1 MKKIFILITGLLA
14 IHFSYAQY
22 EASVSVTVVTEQQK
36 PLSSASVELVSKNS
50 ATVVQSKITDSLGKA
65 EFKNVASGSY
75 FCRISYSGF
84 NPFTTEVFSLSNSH
98 YSYPLVVLQPSSKQ
112 LSNVTVSAKKLF
124 MELQLGKTVINL
136 DASITLAGTTVL
148 EALQK
153 VPGVAVDRDGNI
165 FLKGKANVLVMID
178 GRITNLSASQLATL
192 LSGMNSS
199 SLSQIELME
208 QPPARYDAAGTAG
221 IINLITKKNLQKGF
235 NGSVTTS
242 YGQGRYSQ
250 NNNYLQ
256 LNYRNGKLGLFANY
270 STVFSNDFTNSYEY
284 RTYYKPDGSIASIL
298 EQPNFLKIRN
308 RYHNVRVGAD
318 YTLSNK
324 TSLSASFAGMV
335 LNINNYS
342 YNPATWMNA
351 QRMTD
356 SLLFTSGPSANNWKR
371 AGGNLSLKHSFSAS
385 NELTADIDVL
395 GYSNNN
401 TQFLQNSLIYP
412 TTYSDSSKAFVPSNI
427 QILAAKTDYS
437 KQLKNIK
444 IESGIKVS
452 RTATDNTANYFYKT
466 TGPWQPDYGKSNR
479 FLYTENIQAAYVSA
493 NMKQRKWAAEGGL
506 RFEATAYNARQM
518 GNPLR
523 KDSSFSR
530 RYNNLFPSFSTSYEA
545 DSNNTFSLTAG
556 RRIDRPAFQKLN
568 PFILIVNK
576 YSYGIGNPY
585 YRPQYTWNTELS
597 HSYKNILIT
606 SIGYSVTTNFFSKLY
621 LNNNG
626 IVIYTEGNL
635 GKLQQYSFSSSAQ
648 VSPRRWWSLSALA
661 AVTHK
666 ELDGVVLGKQMHS
679 SITQF
684 SMNASNQ
691 FQFKKGWSAQLTAYY
706 ESRSQYDIQE
716 FLDPSGLLSAG
727 IAKTL
732 LKNKVTLKL
741 SFNDI
746 LYTQWIK
753 GNTTLYQAT
762 EYFKLSR
769 NSRTGVISLSY
780 RFGKAFKTARRSEG
794 SASEETQRVGH

>member
-14 IHFSYAQY
+14 ISFSYAQSG
-22 EASVSVTVVTEQQK
+22 ASLSIAVANGQQK
-36 PLSSASVELVSKNS
+36 PLASANVELVSKNS
-50 ATVVQSKITDSLGKA
+50 AATVQNKITDSLGRA
-65 EFKNVASGSY
+65 EFKNVAAGNY
-75 FCRISYSGF
+75 FCRISYLGF
-84 NPFTTEVFSLSNSH
+84 NPFTTEAFTLSNSH
-98 YSYPLVVLQPSSKQ
+98 YSYPLVVLHPSNQQ

-136 DASITLAGTTVL
+136 DASITLAGTTVM

-153 VPGVAVDRDGNI
+153 VPGVTVDRDGNI

-178 GRITNLSASQLATL
+178 GRTTNLSPSQLATML
-192 LSGMNSS
+192 GGMNSS

-221 IINLITKKNLQKGF
+221 IINLVTKKNLQKGF
-235 NGSVTTS
+235 NASATTS
-242 YGQGRYSQ
+242 YGQGRYAR

-270 STVFSNDFTNSYEY
+270 STVFSNDFTDSYEY

-298 EQPNFLKIRN
+298 EQPNFLKIFTS
-308 RYHNVRVGAD
+308 YHNVRLGAD
-318 YTLSNK
+318 YALSTK
-324 TSLSASFAGMV
+324 TSLSASFTGII
-335 LNINNYS
+335 LNINNYAS
-342 YNPATWMNA
+342 NPATWMNA
-351 QRMTD
+351 QRKTD
-356 SLLFTSGPSANNWKR
+356 SLLFTSGPSSNNWKR
-371 AGGNLSLKHSFSAS
+371 AGGNLSLKHSFTTSA
-385 NELTADIDVL
+385 ELTADIDVV
-395 GYSNNN
+395 GYSNINN
-401 TQFLQNSLIYP
+401 QFLQNSLIYP

-427 QILAAKTDYS
+427 QIIAAKTDYS
-437 KQLKNIK
+437 KQLKNVK

-452 RTATDNTANYFYKT
+452 RTTTDNTADYFYKT

-493 NMKQRKWAAEGGL
+493 NMKQRKWAVQGGL
-506 RFEATAYNARQM
+506 RFEATSYNARQM

-523 KDSSFSR
+523 KDSSFSSK
-530 RYNNLFPSFSTSYEA
+530 YNNLFPSFSTSYEA

-576 YSYGIGNPY
+576 YSYGIGNPFY
-585 YRPQYTWNTELS
+585 KPQYTWNTELS

-635 GKLQQYSFSSSAQ
+635 GKLQQFSFSSSAQ
-648 VSPRRWWSLSALA
+648 VSPLRWWSLSALA
-661 AVTHK
+661 VVTHK
-666 ELDGVVLGKQMHS
+666 ELDGFVEGKPMHS

-684 SMNASNQ
+684 SLNASNQ
-691 FQFKKGWSAQLTAYY
+691 FQFKKGWSAQLTAFY
-706 ESRSQYDIQE
+706 ESKSQYDIQE

-727 IAKTL
+727 VAKTL
-732 LKNKVTLKL
+732 LKNKATIKL

-769 NSRTGVISLSY
+769 NSRTAVISFSY
-780 RFGKAFKTARRSEG
+780 RFGKAFKTTRHSEG